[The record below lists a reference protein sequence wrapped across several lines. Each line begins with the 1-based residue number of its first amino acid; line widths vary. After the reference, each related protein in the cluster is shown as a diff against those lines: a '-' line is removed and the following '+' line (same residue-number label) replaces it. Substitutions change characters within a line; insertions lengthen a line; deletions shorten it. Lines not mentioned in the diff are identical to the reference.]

1 MSGDDATP
9 SPGIVPGLVLLGVAI
24 VALIVANSAA
34 APFYQHLRDLHF
46 DASIG
51 GLRLD
56 HSVAEWINDGPMAI
70 FFLLVSLEIK
80 RELAVG
86 ALSRRADAILPAV
99 AALGGIAV
107 PALIYLILAQG
118 HSGVGRGWAIPSA
131 TDIAFSLGVLA
142 LLGARAVPSLRAF
155 LAALA
160 ILDDLGAII
169 IIALFYSS
177 DLSVAMLGLGAL
189 GVIALLAL
197 NKAGARAAWPY
208 LLLGIYLWICLLSSG
223 LHPTLAGVAVGLAI
237 PVRDDGVR
245 SASARLEHALAPWVN
260 YAIVPLFAFANAG
273 VALSGADAA
282 MIAAPIPGIAL
293 GLLLGKP
300 IGIVGASWIAIRAG
314 AARLPVR
321 ASWGAFW
328 GVGAL
333 AGIGFTMSLFIG
345 DLAFADPDLGR
356 SVRIGVLMGSIAAA
370 LVGAVTLVLA
380 KRKA

>member
-1 MSGDDATP
+1 M
-9 SPGIVPGLVLLGVAI
+9 
-24 VALIVANSAA
+24 
-34 APFYQHLRDLHF
+34 
-46 DASIG
+46 
-51 GLRLD
+51 
-56 HSVAEWINDGPMAI
+56 
-70 FFLLVSLEIK
+70 
-80 RELAVG
+80 
-86 ALSRRADAILPAV
+86 
-99 AALGGIAV
+99 
-107 PALIYLILAQG
+107 
-118 HSGVGRGWAIPSA
+118 
-131 TDIAFSLGVLA
+131 
-142 LLGARAVPSLRAF
+142 PSLRAF